1 MKRRWRKSH
10 LSEPAEVNIT
20 AFMNLMVILVP
31 FLLITA
37 VFSRITILDLNLPVP
52 GSPQTK
58 QSPDKPEQLQ
68 LEVIVRHDAV
78 EVGDRKRGLLK
89 VVPISED
96 GSHLRA
102 VSSLLQEIKARHP
115 DKQDI
120 SLLLEKDVVYERL
133 IEMMDT
139 LRVVQVERDGE
150 RVMAELFP
158 TISVGDAPHRK
169 VPLQTAYKPGRDVK

>member
-52 GSPQTK
+52 GTPQAE
-58 QSPDKPEQLQ
+58 QQPDETEQLQ
-68 LEVIVRHDAV
+68 LEVIVRQNV
-78 EVGDRKRGLLK
+78 IEVGDRKRGLLK
-89 VVPISED
+89 VVAVTGD
-96 GSHLRA
+96 GSHLKE
-102 VSSLLQEIKARHP
+102 VSALLQEIKARHP

-120 SLLLEKDVVYERL
+120 TLLLEQDIAYQRL
-133 IEMMDT
+133 VEMMDT
-139 LRVVQVERDGE
+139 LRVARVEEAGE
-150 RVMAELFP
+150 AVMAELFP
-158 TISVGDAPHRK
+158 TISVGDAP
-169 VPLQTAYKPGRDVK
+169 VMAAYNRARDEK

>member
-52 GSPQTK
+52 GTPQAER
-58 QSPDKPEQLQ
+58 QPDETEQLQ
-68 LEVIVRHDAV
+68 LEVIVRQNV
-78 EVGDRKRGLLK
+78 IEVGDRKRGLLK
-89 VVPISED
+89 AVAVTSDGGHLKEIS
-96 GSHLRA
+96 A
-102 VSSLLQEIKARHP
+102 LLQEIKARHP

-120 SLLLEKDVVYERL
+120 TLLLEQDIAYQRL
-133 IEMMDT
+133 VAMMDT
-139 LRVVQVERDGE
+139 LRVARVEEDGE
-150 RVMAELFP
+150 TVTAELFP
-158 TISVGDAPHRK
+158 TISVGDAP
-169 VPLQTAYKPGRDVK
+169 VMAAYNRARDAK